1 MSDSIEVREPIGGT
15 ELFVEPI
22 GERRLPFEL
31 LVEVDTAAL
40 EAFRDAVKS
49 YMEAH
54 LKLEVM
60 ILDAKGSNEMIVRW
74 RWHR

>member
-1 MSDSIEVREPIGGT
+1 MSDSIEVREPVGGT
-15 ELFVEPI
+15 ELFVEPV

-31 LVEVDTAAL
+31 LVEVEMPVL

-54 LKLEVM
+54 PKLEVV
-60 ILDAKGSNEMIVRW
+60 ILDSRGSNEMIIRW
-74 RWHR
+74 RWRG